1 MSMSH
6 VPATVP
12 LVDQPFA
19 LDHAAQLAAFQIGG
33 EERFL
38 WGLDSR
44 TGAMFFLEENA
55 GHDQHDHV
63 VANVVCPV
71 PGCGA
76 ALTTVHSTVKRDH
89 LRHLVKDTG
98 GQGLE
103 SFFHAQGCALVH
115 SWLTKR
121 YPGCTVVR
129 EEYTNAEGE
138 RRADV
143 LITAPSGEK
152 MAFEVQYSPLT
163 HDAWTERHES
173 YRSQGIQDVWLF
185 GHTDKQL
192 KLDVAGI
199 LRSKP
204 VLDTVAA
211 TGVPVLFI
219 NPTTE
224 QLAIAVE
231 WGYRYSWRDA
241 GWISP
246 ADVPMIGKVS
256 GASIEVFP
264 LDAFTLDPSFLTSAR
279 IEELTANAARLTA
292 YNDDQMAIER
302 RMREQAAADKAR
314 QEANTAAAGERKK
327 QQRMALAAEIRTALD
342 IPGAWAPGN
351 PAVGL
356 IETYLEGYSRR
367 DLGIVHVPGGVGLIP
382 ERWQCVAYFHRL
394 AGQTA
399 SFNTSEVAGTLCEHK
414 VRLEKGIYRI
424 IGRWLHQ
431 LVDDGFL
438 FEDSS
443 GEYSTYEPTF
453 KGTWW

>member
-6 VPATVP
+6 VSATVP

-19 LDHAAQLAAFQIGG
+19 LDHAAQLAAFQVQG

-98 GQGLE
+98 GHGLE

-115 SWLTKR
+115 SWLTER
-121 YPGCTVVR
+121 YPGCTVIR

-143 LITAPSGEK
+143 LITAPSLEK

-173 YRSQGIQDVWLF
+173 YQAQGIQDVWLF
-185 GHTDKQL
+185 GHTEKQL
-192 KLDVAGI
+192 KLDIADT

-204 VLDTVAA
+204 ALDAVAA

-231 WGYRYSWRDA
+231 WANRYSWSH

-246 ADVPMIGKVS
+246 ADVPIIGKAS
-256 GASIEVFP
+256 GARIEVFS
-264 LDAFTLDPSFLTSAR
+264 LEQFTLTRSFLTSPR
-279 IEELTANAARLTA
+279 IVELTDNAAGLTA
-292 YNDDQMAIER
+292 HNDEQMAIER
-302 RMREQAAADKAR
+302 RMREQAAADQVR
-314 QEANTAAAGERKK
+314 RDANMAAASERKK
-327 QQRMALAAEIRTALD
+327 KEREALAAEIRTALD
-342 IPGAWAPGN
+342 APVAWAPGH

-356 IETYLEGYSRR
+356 IRTYLDGYWRR
-367 DLGIVHVPGGVGLIP
+367 DLGVVHTPGGAGVIF
-382 ERWQCVAYFHRL
+382 ERWKCVAYFHRV

-399 SFNTSEVAGTLCEHK
+399 NFDTRDVAETLREHR
-414 VRLEKGIYRI
+414 VRLEKGVYRT

-431 LVDDGFL
+431 LDDDGFL

-443 GEYSTYEPTF
+443 GTYSSYEPTF
-453 KGTWW
+453 RGTWW

>member
-19 LDHAAQLAAFQIGG
+19 LDHAAQLAAFQVEG

-55 GHDQHDHV
+55 GREQHDHV

-98 GQGLE
+98 SHGFE

-115 SWLTKR
+115 SWLTER
-121 YPGCTVVR
+121 YPGCTVIR

-173 YRSQGIQDVWLF
+173 YQAQGIQDVWLF
-185 GHTDKQL
+185 GHTEKQL
-192 KLDVAGI
+192 KLDVAGT

-204 VLDTVAA
+204 ALEAVAA
-211 TGVPVLFI
+211 TGVAVLFI

-231 WGYRYSWRDA
+231 WANRYSWSH
-241 GWISP
+241 GWVSP
-246 ADVPMIGKVS
+246 ADVPIIGKAS
-256 GASIEVFP
+256 GARIEVFP
-264 LDAFTLDPSFLTSAR
+264 LTEFTLGPSFLTSPR
-279 IEELTANAARLTA
+279 IAELTDNAARLTA
-292 YNDDQMAIER
+292 DNDEQMAIER
-302 RMREQAAADKAR
+302 GMRERAAADKAR
-314 QEANTAAAGERKK
+314 QEANMAAAAERKK

-342 IPGAWAPGN
+342 IPGAWAPGH

-356 IETYLEGYSRR
+356 IETYLAKYSRR
-367 DLGIVHVPGGVGLIP
+367 NLGVVHAPGGGGVIP
-382 ERWQCVAYFHRL
+382 ERWQCVAYFHRV

-399 SFNTSEVAGTLCEHK
+399 SFDTSAVAGTLRKHK
-414 VRLEKGIYRI
+414 VRLEKGIFNV

-438 FEDSS
+438 FEDRS
-443 GEYSTYEPTF
+443 GTYSTYEPTF

>member
-38 WGLDSR
+38 WGFDSR

-98 GQGLE
+98 GHGLE

-121 YPGCTVVR
+121 YPDCTVIR

-143 LITAPSGEK
+143 LITGPSGEK

-163 HDAWTERHES
+163 PEAWTERHES
-173 YRSQGIQDVWLF
+173 YKAQRIQDVWLF
-185 GHTDKQL
+185 GHTEKQL
-192 KLDVAGI
+192 KLDVADT

-204 VLDTVAA
+204 ALDAVAA

-231 WGYRYSWRDA
+231 WGHRFSWSH

-246 ADVPMIGKVS
+246 ADVPIIGKVS

-264 LDAFTLDPSFLTSAR
+264 LEEFTLTRSFLTSPR
-279 IEELTANAARLTA
+279 IVELTDNAARLTDH
-292 YNDDQMAIER
+292 NDDQMVIER
-302 RMREQAAADKAR
+302 RMREQAAADQVR
-314 QEANTAAAGERKK
+314 RDANMAAASERKK
-327 QQRMALAAEIRTALD
+327 QERMALAVEIRTALD
-342 IPGAWAPGN
+342 APVAWVPGH

-356 IETYLEGYSRR
+356 IKTYLEGYWRR
-367 DLGIVHVPGGVGLIP
+367 GLGVRAPGGGGAIF
-382 ERWQCVAYFHRL
+382 ERWQCVAYFHRV

-399 SFNTSEVAGTLCEHK
+399 SFDTREVADTLREHK
-414 VRLEKGIYRI
+414 VRLEKGLYRT

-443 GEYSTYEPTF
+443 GTYSTYEPTF

>member
-44 TGAMFFLEENA
+44 TDKMFFLEEDA
-55 GHDQHDHV
+55 GREQHDHV

-76 ALTTVHSTVKRDH
+76 PLTTVHSTVKRDH

-98 GQGLE
+98 GHGLE

-121 YPGCTVVR
+121 YPDCAVIR

-143 LITAPSGEK
+143 LITGPSGEK

-173 YRSQGIQDVWLF
+173 YQAQGIKDVWLF
-185 GHTDKQL
+185 GHTEKQL
-192 KLDVAGI
+192 KLDVAGT

-204 VLDTVAA
+204 VLDAVAA
-211 TGVPVLFI
+211 AGVPVLFI

-231 WGYRYSWRDA
+231 WACKYSWRD

-246 ADVPMIGKVS
+246 PGVPVIGKVS
-256 GASIEVFP
+256 GGSIEVFP
-264 LDAFTLDPSFLTSAR
+264 LTEFKLGRSFLTSPR
-279 IEELTANAARLTA
+279 LGDLTDNAAGLRA
-292 YNDDQMAIER
+292 YNDEQMAIER
-302 RMREQAAADKAR
+302 GMRERAAAEQAR
-314 QEANTAAAGERKK
+314 REANMVAAGERKK
-327 QQRMALAAEIRTALD
+327 QERMALAAEIRVALD
-342 IPGAWAPGN
+342 MPGAWAPGH

-356 IETYLEGYSRR
+356 IKAYLEGRSRR
-367 DLGIVHVPGGVGLIP
+367 DLGIVFPPGGTDPIP
-382 ERWQCVAYFHRL
+382 ERWQCVAYFHRVG
-394 AGQTA
+394 GQTA
-399 SFNTSEVAGTLCEHK
+399 SFDTSEVAGTLREHK
-414 VRLEKGIYRI
+414 VRLEKGIYRT

-443 GEYSTYEPTF
+443 GTYSSYEPTF

>member
-1 MSMSH
+1 MSH
-6 VPATVP
+6 VPATLP

-44 TGAMFFLEENA
+44 TGAMFFFEENA

-76 ALTTVHSTVKRDH
+76 ALKTVHSTVKRDH

-115 SWLTKR
+115 TWLTER
-121 YPGCTVVR
+121 DRHCTVIR
-129 EEYTNAEGE
+129 EEYTSAAGG

-143 LITAPSGEK
+143 LITAPSQEK
-152 MAFEVQYSPLT
+152 MTFEVQYSPLT

-173 YRSQGIQDVWLF
+173 YQAQGIQDVWLF
-185 GHTDKQL
+185 GHTEKQL
-192 KLDVAGI
+192 KLDVANT

-204 VLDTVAA
+204 ALDAVAA
-211 TGVPVLFI
+211 TGVPVLLI

-231 WGYRYSWRDA
+231 WANRYSWSH

-246 ADVPMIGKVS
+246 ADVPIIGTVS

-264 LDAFTLDPSFLTSAR
+264 LEEFTLTRSFLTSPR
-279 IEELTANAARLTA
+279 IVELTENAAGLTA
-292 YNDDQMAIER
+292 RNDEQMAIER
-302 RMREQAAADKAR
+302 GMRERAAADQAR
-314 QEANTAAAGERKK
+314 RDANMAAASVRKK
-327 QQRMALAAEIRTALD
+327 QERMALATEIRTALGA
-342 IPGAWAPGN
+342 PVAWAPGH

-356 IETYLEGYSRR
+356 IQTYLDGYWRR
-367 DLGIVHVPGGVGLIP
+367 DLGVVHAPGGGGAIF
-382 ERWQCVAYFHRL
+382 ERWKCVAYFHRV

-399 SFNTSEVAGTLCEHK
+399 NFDTRDVANTLREHK
-414 VRLEKGIYRI
+414 VRLEKGVFSV

-431 LVDDGFL
+431 LGDDGFL

-443 GEYSTYEPTF
+443 GTYPTYEPSF
-453 KGTWW
+453 RGRWW